1 MGTTQSHPTYGSTP
15 PPAFFSLKI
24 LESDGTAQRALSAA
38 EAIDNYRGRCAADA
52 LNASAR
58 DGQTYAAGRLNADE
72 HTRLTN
78 ELHSLTPYLSNSLK
92 GLGTVEVV
100 YLMPSADGGMPHTRP
115 NAVICIPLRA
125 SSITL
130 ETLSHELWHIHQRQ
144 HRERWHRFLQEQWN
158 FVPYKSALPDKL
170 RNALRLNPDT
180 LEAPLWVWRDEW
192 VPVCIFTHPRSPT
205 FQDTAVWYYNTKRGY
220 YVTTA
225 PAAYLEMFGRSLPS
239 AAYEHPYELGAYMLS
254 LQYEPRC
261 PAFQTLKEWTR
272 DNSLPSSSAP
282 FQGTKQN

>member
-1 MGTTQSHPTYGSTP
+1 MGTTQSQPTYGSKTV
-15 PPAFFSLKI
+15 PAFFSLKI
-24 LESDGTAQRALSAA
+24 LESDGTAQKALVAA
-38 EAIDNYRGRCAADA
+38 EALDNYRGRCAADP

-58 DGQTYAAGRLNADE
+58 EGQMYFATRMGAEE

-78 ELHSLTPYLSNSLK
+78 HLDSLTPYLSNELQ
-92 GLGTVEVV
+92 GLGTVDVV

-115 NAVICIPLRA
+115 QAIMPSADGIICLPLRA
-125 SSITL
+125 SPLTL
-130 ETLSHELWHIHQRQ
+130 ETLSHELWHIHQRR
-144 HRERWHRFLQEQWN
+144 HRDKWHRFLKEQWN
-158 FVPYKSALPDKL
+158 FVPYRGALPDKL

-220 YVTTA
+220 YVTEA
-225 PAAYLEMFGRSLPS
+225 PSAYLEMFGRSLPV

-261 PAFQTLKEWTR
+261 PAFQTLKGEFGPKKESQ
-272 DNSLPSSSAP
+272 D
-282 FQGTKQN
+282 